1 MVKEDKEL
9 WMKKMRESLK
19 DYSEPLPQ
27 DGWQRLD
34 NTLPSSKTA
43 PKISIYGWMSVA
55 AVIALFITA
64 VTFLFI
70 TNDLDEKVMQLP
82 APIARIENEDDKT
95 ESESLANTSSQ
106 VIKKQNIEA
115 FIRANIDSDPKTF
128 QLEEEVTE
136 FKNKNEVE
144 NEKFADEILT
154 QFRKDA
160 ENDIKNDDVKTF
172 GFGLPLPPKNK
183 NQEIV
188 KVKTDSILKIYG
200 ISLKNL
206 GCTIIPELTKATE
219 EYEKIT
225 EVYLTKRNGK
235 GWRIKMENEIRKIN
249 KNYR

>member
-1 MVKEDKEL
+1 
-9 WMKKMRESLK
+9 MKKKVL
-19 DYSEPLPQ
+19 
-27 DGWQRLD
+27 
-34 NTLPSSKTA
+34 
-43 PKISIYGWMSVA
+43 IIISVA
-55 AVIALFITA
+55 ILICLIFIILF
-64 VTFLFI
+64 F
-70 TNDLDEKVMQLP
+70 
-82 APIARIENEDDKT
+82 
-95 ESESLANTSSQ
+95 S
-106 VIKKQNIEA
+106 
-115 FIRANIDSDPKTF
+115 
-128 QLEEEVTE
+128 

-200 ISLKNL
+200 ISGKNL
-206 GCTIIPELTKATE
+206 GCTIMPELTKATE
-219 EYEKIT
+219 EYERIT

-235 GWRIKMENEIRKIN
+235 GWRIKMKNEIQKIN